1 MIIAYLEIGL
11 LLLAL
16 HPKFINM
23 KIIVLGAGLV
33 GGPMAID
40 LVKDEEFEVSIAD
53 INPVSF
59 EYLQSFGIKT
69 IQQDL
74 SNPQTVKEIVSAYD
88 MAINAVPGFMGFQ
101 TLKAIIEAGKNV
113 VDIAFFPEDPFTLDE
128 LAKKNNVIAV
138 MDCGVAPGMMH
149 ILTGYVHHLLDETE
163 TAITYV
169 GGLPEIREY
178 PYEYKAVFS
187 PIDVV
192 EEYTR
197 PARYIENHKLVIRE
211 ALSDPELINFAGIG
225 TLEAF
230 NSDGI
235 RSLGQT
241 IKAANIKEKT
251 LRYPGHISLM
261 KVLRETGFFSQEELE
276 VKGMKIKPMDVTAK
290 LLFPMWELKK
300 GERDLTIMKVIVEGI
315 KDGKKLRYTYD
326 LLDRYDEETQTH
338 SMARTTGYTATVAL
352 RMIANGLYT
361 QKGLSVPEYIG
372 KYPECV
378 EFMLSELAARG
389 INYIETIEEI

>member
-1 MIIAYLEIGL
+1 
-11 LLLAL
+11 
-16 HPKFINM
+16 M

-33 GGPMAID
+33 GAPMAID
-40 LVKDEEFEVSIAD
+40 LAKDKEFEVAIAD
-53 INPVSF
+53 INTKSF
-59 EYLQSFGIKT
+59 ARLREFGIT
-69 IQQDL
+69 TLQQDL
-74 SNPQTVKEIVSAYD
+74 SNPQTVGALVSNYD
-88 MAINAVPGFMGFQ
+88 MVVNAVPGFMGYQ

-113 VDIAFFPEDPFTLDE
+113 VDIAFFPEDPFE
-128 LAKKNNVIAV
+128 LSALALQHDVIAI

-149 ILTGYVHHLLDETE
+149 ILTGYVAHLLDETE
-163 TAITYV
+163 TSLTYV

-187 PIDVV
+187 PIDVI

-197 PARYIENHKLVIRE
+197 PARYIENYKEITRE
-211 ALSDPELINFAGIG
+211 ALSDTELLNFAGIG
-225 TLEAF
+225 TLESF

-235 RSLGQT
+235 RSLGKT

-251 LRYPGHISLM
+251 LRYPGHVALV
-261 KVLRETGFFSQEELE
+261 KALRETGFFSQEAVE
-276 VKGMKIKPMDVTAK
+276 VNGMKIKPMDLTAK

-300 GERDLTIMKVIVEGI
+300 GERDLTVMKVIVEGT

-361 QKGLSVPEYIG
+361 QRGLSVPEYIG
-372 KYPECV
+372 NYPDCV
-378 EFMLSELAARG
+378 EYMLSELAQRG
-389 INYIETIEEI
+389 VNYVETIEEIG

>member
-1 MIIAYLEIGL
+1 
-11 LLLAL
+11 
-16 HPKFINM
+16 M

-40 LVKDEEFEVSIAD
+40 LAKDKEFEVSCAD
-53 INPVSF
+53 INPTTF
-59 EYLQSFGIKT
+59 GYLQTFGIHT

-74 SNPQTVKEIVSAYD
+74 SDPETVKKLVSDFD
-88 MAINAVPGFMGFQ
+88 MIINAVPGFMGFQ
-101 TLKAIIEAGKNV
+101 TLRAIIEAGKNV
-113 VDIAFFPEDPFTLDE
+113 VDISFFPEDPFLLKE
-128 LAKKNNVIAV
+128 LALKNNVIAV

-163 TAITYV
+163 TALTYV

-187 PIDVV
+187 PIDVI

-197 PARYIENHKLVIRE
+197 AARYIENFKLVTKE
-211 ALSDPELINFAGIG
+211 ALSEAELLNFPGIG

-230 NSDGI
+230 NSDGM
-235 RSLGQT
+235 RSLGST

-251 LRYPGHISLM
+251 LRYPGHIALM
-261 KVLRETGFFSQEELE
+261 KVLRETGFFSQEKIDVNG
-276 VKGMKIKPMDVTAK
+276 VKIAPMDVTAK
-290 LLFPMWELKK
+290 LLFPIWKLQK
-300 GERDLTIMKVIVEGI
+300 GERDITIMKVIVEGK

-326 LLDRYDEETQTH
+326 LLDRYDEKTQTH

-352 RMIANGLYT
+352 RMIAHGLYP

-372 KYPECV
+372 KYPDCV
-378 EFMLSELAARG
+378 EYMLKELAERG
-389 INYIETIEEI
+389 VNYIETIEEIV

>member
-1 MIIAYLEIGL
+1 
-11 LLLAL
+11 
-16 HPKFINM
+16 M

-40 LVKDEEFEVSIAD
+40 LAKDNEFEVSCTD
-53 INPVSF
+53 INPTSF
-59 EYLQSFGIKT
+59 GYLQTFGINT

-74 SNPQTVKEIVSAYD
+74 SDPETVKKLVSDFD
-88 MAINAVPGFMGFQ
+88 MVINAVPGFMGFQ
-101 TLKAIIEAGKNV
+101 TLRAIIEAEKNV
-113 VDIAFFPEDPFTLDE
+113 VDISFFPEDPFLLKE
-128 LAKKNNVIAV
+128 LALKNNVIAV

-163 TAITYV
+163 TALTYV

-187 PIDVV
+187 PIDVI

-197 PARYIENHKLVIRE
+197 AARYIENFKLVTKE
-211 ALSDPELINFAGIG
+211 ALSEAELLNFPGIG

-230 NSDGI
+230 NSDGM
-235 RSLGQT
+235 RSLGST

-251 LRYPGHISLM
+251 LRYPGHIALM
-261 KVLRETGFFSQEELE
+261 KVLRETGFFSQEKIDVNG
-276 VKGMKIKPMDVTAK
+276 VKIAPMDVTAK
-290 LLFPMWELKK
+290 LLFPIWKLQK
-300 GERDLTIMKVIVEGI
+300 GERDITIMKVIVEGK

-326 LLDRYDEETQTH
+326 LLDRYDEKTQTH

-352 RMIANGLYT
+352 RMIAHGLYP

-372 KYPECV
+372 KYPDCV
-378 EFMLSELAARG
+378 EYMLKELAERG
-389 INYIETIEEI
+389 VNYIETIEEIV

>member
-1 MIIAYLEIGL
+1 
-11 LLLAL
+11 
-16 HPKFINM
+16 M

-40 LVKDEEFEVSIAD
+40 LAKDEDFNVSIAD
-53 INPVSF
+53 INPGSF
-59 EYLQSFGIKT
+59 NYMQSMGIHT
-69 IQQDL
+69 IQHDL
-74 SNPQTVKEIVSAYD
+74 FDPNRVKMLVADYEMV
-88 MAINAVPGFMGFQ
+88 INAVPGFMGYQ
-101 TLKAIIEAGKNV
+101 TLKAIIESGKNV

-128 LAKKNNVIAV
+128 LAKQKNVVAI

-149 ILTGYVHHLLDETE
+149 ILTGYAYYQLDETE
-163 TAITYV
+163 TCLTYV

-187 PIDVV
+187 PIDVI

-197 PARYIENHKLVIRE
+197 PARFIENHKLVIKE
-211 ALSDPELINFAGIG
+211 ALSDAELLNFPGIG

-235 RSLGQT
+235 RSLGKT
-241 IKAANIKEKT
+241 IKATNIKEKT
-251 LRYPGHISLM
+251 LRYPGHISIM
-261 KVLRETGFFSQEELE
+261 KALRETGFFSQKEIE
-276 VKGMKIKPMDVTAK
+276 VKGVKVKPMDVTAK
-290 LLFPMWELKK
+290 LLFPMWKLKQ
-300 GERDLTIMKVIVEGI
+300 GERDISVMKVIVEGK
-315 KDGKKLRYTYD
+315 KDGKKLRYTFD

-352 RMIANGLYT
+352 RMIANGLYKQT
-361 QKGLSVPEYIG
+361 GLSVPEYIG

-378 EFMLSELAARG
+378 KFMLNGLAERDV
-389 INYIETIEEI
+389 NYIETIEEIS

>member
-1 MIIAYLEIGL
+1 
-11 LLLAL
+11 
-16 HPKFINM
+16 M

-40 LVKDEEFEVSIAD
+40 LAKDNEFEVSCTD
-53 INPVSF
+53 IDPTSF
-59 EYLQSFGIKT
+59 GYLQTFGINT
-69 IQQDL
+69 LQHDL
-74 SNPQTVKEIVSAYD
+74 SDTETVKKLVSDFD
-88 MAINAVPGFMGFQ
+88 MIINAVPGFMGFQ

-113 VDIAFFPEDPFTLDE
+113 VDISFFPEDPFLLKE
-128 LAKKNNVIAV
+128 LALKNNVIAV

-163 TAITYV
+163 TALTYV

-187 PIDVV
+187 PIDVI

-197 PARYIENHKLVIRE
+197 PARYIENFKLVTKE
-211 ALSDPELINFAGIG
+211 ALSEAELLNFPGIG

-230 NSDGI
+230 NSDGM
-235 RSLGQT
+235 RSLGST

-251 LRYPGHISLM
+251 LRYPGHIALM
-261 KVLRETGFFSQEELE
+261 KVLRETGFFSQEKIDVNG
-276 VKGMKIKPMDVTAK
+276 VKIAPMDVTAK
-290 LLFPMWELKK
+290 LLFPIWKLQK
-300 GERDLTIMKVIVEGI
+300 GERDITIMKVIVEGK
-315 KDGKKLRYTYD
+315 KDSKKLRYTYD

-352 RMIANGLYT
+352 RMIAQGLYT

-372 KYPECV
+372 NYPECV
-378 EFMLSELAARG
+378 ELMLNGLAERG
-389 INYIETIEEI
+389 INYIETIEEII

>member
-1 MIIAYLEIGL
+1 
-11 LLLAL
+11 
-16 HPKFINM
+16 M

-33 GGPMAID
+33 GSPMAID
-40 LVKDEEFEVSIAD
+40 LSKDENLQVAVAD
-53 INPVSF
+53 INTAMF
-59 EYLQSFGIKT
+59 DYLHSFGIKT

-74 SNPQTVKEIVSAYD
+74 SRPETVKKTVLEYD
-88 MAINAVPGFMGFQ
+88 MVVNAVPGYMGFQ
-101 TLKAIIEAGKNV
+101 TLEAIIEAGKNV
-113 VDIAFFPEDPFTLDE
+113 VDISFFPEDPFILDE
-128 LAKKNNVIAV
+128 AAKKKNVTAI

-149 ILTGYVHHLLDETE
+149 ILTGYAHHQLDETE
-163 TAITYV
+163 TCLTYV
-169 GGLPEIREY
+169 GGLPQIREY

-187 PIDVV
+187 PIDVI

-197 PARYIENHKLVIRE
+197 PARYIENYKPVTKE
-211 ALSDPELINFAGIG
+211 ALSDAELLNFPGLG

-235 RSLGQT
+235 RSLGVT

-251 LRYPGHISLM
+251 LRYPGHIGLM
-261 KVLRETGFFSQEELE
+261 KVLRQTGFFSQDTIE
-276 VKGMKIKPMDVTAK
+276 VKGIKIKPMDVTAK

-300 GERDLTIMKVIVEGI
+300 GEKDLTIMKVIVEGK

-326 LLDRYDEETQTH
+326 LLDFYDEETQTH

-352 RMIANGLYT
+352 RMIAGGLYT

-372 KYPECV
+372 NYPECV
-378 EFMLSELAARG
+378 DFMLNGLAERG
-389 INYIETIEEI
+389 VYYVETIEEIA

>member
-1 MIIAYLEIGL
+1 
-11 LLLAL
+11 
-16 HPKFINM
+16 M

-33 GGPMAID
+33 GSPMAID
-40 LVKDEEFEVSIAD
+40 LSKDENLQVAVAD
-53 INPVSF
+53 INTAMF
-59 EYLQSFGIKT
+59 DYLHSFGIKT

-74 SNPQTVKEIVSAYD
+74 SRPETVKKTVLEYD
-88 MAINAVPGFMGFQ
+88 MVVNAVTGYMGFQ
-101 TLKAIIEAGKNV
+101 TLEAIIEAGKNV
-113 VDIAFFPEDPFTLDE
+113 VDISFFPEDPFILDE
-128 LAKKNNVIAV
+128 AAKKKNVTAI

-149 ILTGYVHHLLDETE
+149 ILTGYAHHQLDETE
-163 TAITYV
+163 TCLTYV
-169 GGLPEIREY
+169 GGLPQIREY

-187 PIDVV
+187 PIDVI

-197 PARYIENHKLVIRE
+197 PARYIENYKPVTKE
-211 ALSDPELINFAGIG
+211 ALSDAELLNFPGLG

-235 RSLGQT
+235 RSLGVT

-251 LRYPGHISLM
+251 LRYPGHIGLM
-261 KVLRETGFFSQEELE
+261 KVLRQTGFFSQDTIE
-276 VKGMKIKPMDVTAK
+276 VKGIKIKPMDVTAK

-300 GERDLTIMKVIVEGI
+300 GEKDLTIMKVIVEGK

-326 LLDRYDEETQTH
+326 LLDFYDEETQTH

-352 RMIANGLYT
+352 RMITGGLYT

-372 KYPECV
+372 NYPECV
-378 EFMLSELAARG
+378 DFMLNGLAERG
-389 INYIETIEEI
+389 VYYVETIEEIA